1 MMDNSTI
8 NQYATALSYASFI
21 NAAYQ
26 VFDAYYTTDR
36 NINPVQE
43 DYPWFPENY
52 TLVYNIHMTD
62 SLLGFKDP
70 VYYGFLA
77 KSNFSPDYPVS
88 YVLALRGTSD
98 YLEWADDLDILPS
111 PTPFG
116 HSSGNV
122 VSGFLD
128 RFNSMTFSIPGAK
141 KPKGL
146 FKDIRYSIS
155 IKDLHSDGIQPIV
168 CTGHSLGAALVTLFA
183 AGEAYSL
190 FPCRVYTFASP
201 CVGDDAFVS
210 YYNGLITTSER
221 YYNIPDLVPTIL
233 DVFGYNQV
241 NTGIP
246 LNSLSRADISWY
258 PACTHSLNTYMY
270 LLGADASVLNSNCI
284 VAQDAIDVTIKKLS
298 FRKRY

>member
-1 MMDNSTI
+1 MDHTTL
-8 NQYATALSYASFI
+8 NQYTTALKYAGFI
-21 NAAYQ
+21 DAAYQ
-26 VFDAYYTTDR
+26 VFDTYYAVDH
-36 NINPVQE
+36 NINPTQE

-62 SLLGFKDP
+62 SLLGFKEP

-77 KSNFSPDYPVS
+77 KSNFPDYPVS

-111 PTPFG
+111 PSPFG
-116 HSSGNV
+116 HSSGHV
-122 VSGFLD
+122 VSGFLE

-155 IKDLHSDGIQPIV
+155 IKDLHADDGIQPIV

-201 CVGDDAFVS
+201 SVGDDAFIS

-221 YYNIPDLVPTIL
+221 YYNVPDLVPTIL
-233 DVFGYNQV
+233 DVFGYDQV

-246 LNSLSRADISWY
+246 LNSLNYPDISWY
-258 PACTHSLNTYMY
+258 PACTHSLSTYMY
-270 LLGADASVLNSNCI
+270 LLGAENDILNGNCLVKEEATDI
-284 VAQDAIDVTIKKLS
+284 TIKKLS